1 VVANVSTP
9 TGDGG
14 GHPLVI
20 SGGGSIAVGTD
31 ELFAASSALRSV
43 SVELGICLRELT
55 AIDGLV
61 RTGRAPLAQGSVLL
75 AEHGIRDALGLLAR
89 ARNTADG
96 LHVALDRSA
105 DAYGMAERM
114 AERLS
119 DEVAARIG
127 YGLGFFLPAIAI
139 GALPGLLGL
148 AGIAVPGVV
157 AFSLLPADQRSELT
171 AALRNWLQHNTGVLS
186 DPLFA
191 SFVRH
196 AVMSVDDVGAGIL
209 HAPPPLAGMLGLLG
223 ITGVASSAR
232 AVVGSGGTLGLFAE
246 TPVRTE
252 RVTTST
258 LTRLPA
264 GWDDRAARIPR
275 GDAQVRI
282 DRYSVGGQPDRF
294 EVFVSGTKDFSLG
307 GDSEPWD
314 MTSNLNGIASGDA
327 GSVRAVEQAMADAG
341 ITAETPV
348 MLTGHS
354 QGGLVA
360 ALVAGSGDYDV
371 RGLYTLGAPAAD
383 VTVPHDVPWIAVE
396 HTGDIVP
403 ATAGEWLSSDPVLVR
418 RDVTGLPVAT
428 SDQYFAAHMLPAYRD
443 TAALL
448 DGATEGRVVEVDRRF
463 SDFTETATPVSSM
476 TYRSVRTA
484 PVGG

>member
-1 VVANVSTP
+1 MALNVMTP
-9 TGDGG
+9 SGDGG
-14 GHPLVI
+14 EHPLII

-61 RTGRAPLAQGSVLL
+61 QPGRAPLAQGSVRL
-75 AEHGIRDALGLLAR
+75 AEQGIRDAVGLMAR
-89 ARNTADG
+89 ARDTADG

-105 DAYGMAERM
+105 DAYGIVERV

-119 DEVAARIG
+119 SEVAARIG

-139 GALPGLLGL
+139 GALPGLIGL
-148 AGIAVPGVV
+148 SGIALPGVI
-157 AFSLLPADQRSELT
+157 AFSLLPPEQRAELT
-171 AALRNWLQHNTGVLS
+171 TALQGWLHANSGVLS

-196 AVMSVDDVGAGIL
+196 AVMSVDDVGAGLL
-209 HAPPPLAGMLGLLG
+209 HAPPELAGALGLLG
-223 ITGVASSAR
+223 ITGVAASSG
-232 AVVGSGGTLGLFAE
+232 AVVGAGRGMGVLGE
-246 TPVRTE
+246 TAVRTHQ
-252 RVTTST
+252 VSTKPLATTPT
-258 LTRLPA
+258 
-264 GWDDRAARIPR
+264 GWDDRAGRIPR
-275 GDAQVRI
+275 GEAQVRI

-294 EVFVSGTKDFSLG
+294 EVFISGTREFALG
-307 GDSEPWD
+307 GDTQPWD
-314 MTSNLNGIASGDA
+314 MTSNLNGIAVGDS
-327 GSVRAVEQAMADAG
+327 GSVRAVEQAMAQAG

-348 MLTGHS
+348 LLTGHS

-383 VTVPHDVPWIAVE
+383 VSVPHAVPWIAVE

-403 ATAGEWLSSDPVLVR
+403 ATSGEWVSSDPVLVR
-418 RDVTGLPVAT
+418 RDITGLPSAT
-428 SDQYFAAHMLPAYRD
+428 SDSFFPTHMLPAYRD
-443 TAALL
+443 TAVLL
-448 DGATEGRVVEVDRRF
+448 DGATEGRVAEVDRRF
-463 SDFTETATPVSSM
+463 TDFTETAIPVSST
-476 TYRSVRTA
+476 TYRSVRTT

>member
-1 VVANVSTP
+1 MLGNVSMT

-14 GHPLVI
+14 GHPLII

-43 SVELGICLRELT
+43 SIELGICLRELS

-61 RTGRAPLAQGSVLL
+61 ETGRAPRAQGSVLL
-75 AEHGIRDALGLLAR
+75 AEHAIRDALGLLAR

-96 LHVALDRSA
+96 LHTALDRSA
-105 DAYGMAERM
+105 DAYGLAERV

-119 DEVAARIG
+119 GEIAARIG
-127 YGLGFFLPAIAI
+127 YGLGFFLPTIAI

-148 AGIAVPGVV
+148 AGIALPGVV
-157 AFSLLPADQRSELT
+157 AFTLLPADQRSELT
-171 AALRNWLQHNTGVLS
+171 AALRGWLQENKGVLS

-209 HAPPPLAGMLGLLG
+209 HAPPELAGMLGLLG
-223 ITGVASSAR
+223 ITGVAASSMSI
-232 AVVGSGGTLGLFAE
+232 VGAGRGVGLLAE

-252 RVTTST
+252 RVATVPLAGVPT
-258 LTRLPA
+258 

-275 GDAQVRI
+275 GEAQVRI
-282 DRYSVGGQPDRF
+282 DRYTVGGQPDRF
-294 EVFVSGTKDFSLG
+294 EVFVSGTKDFSFG
-307 GDSEPWD
+307 GGAEPWD

-327 GSVRAVEQAMADAG
+327 GSVRAVEQAMAEAG
-341 ITAETPV
+341 ITAENPV
-348 MLTGHS
+348 MITGHS

-360 ALVAGSGDYDV
+360 ALVASSGDYDV

-383 VTVPHDVPWIAVE
+383 VSVPHDVPWIAVE

-403 ATAGEWLSSDPVLVR
+403 ATAGEWISSDPVLVR
-418 RDVTGLPVAT
+418 RDVTGLPAAT
-428 SDQYFAAHMLPAYRD
+428 SDQYFPAHMLPAYRD
-443 TAALL
+443 TAMLL
-448 DGATEGRVVEVDRRF
+448 DGATEGRVLEVHRRF
-463 SDFTETATPVSSM
+463 ADFTETATPVSST
-476 TYRSVRTA
+476 TYRSVRTT

>member
-1 VVANVSTP
+1 MVTNVAMP

-14 GHPLVI
+14 GHPLIV

-43 SVELGICLRELT
+43 SVELGICLRELA
-55 AIDGLV
+55 AIDALV
-61 RTGRAPLAQGSVLL
+61 PGGRAPLAQGSVQL
-75 AEHGIRDALGLLAR
+75 AEQGISDALGLVAR
-89 ARNTADG
+89 ARNTAEG

-105 DAYGMAERM
+105 DAYGLAELVV
-114 AERLS
+114 ERLS
-119 DEVAARIG
+119 AEAAARIG
-127 YGLGFFLPAIAI
+127 YGLGFFLPTIAI

-148 AGIAVPGVV
+148 AGIALPGVI
-157 AFSLLPADQRSELT
+157 AFAMLPAEQREQLT
-171 AALRNWLQHNTGVLS
+171 AALRGWLQENQGVLS

-196 AVMSVDDVGAGIL
+196 AAMSVDDVGAGVL
-209 HAPPPLAGMLGLLG
+209 HAPLELAGVLGMLG
-223 ITGVASSAR
+223 ITGVAASSR
-232 AVVGSGGTLGLFAE
+232 SVVGAGRGLGLLGE

-252 RVTTST
+252 RVTTTPITSF
-258 LTRLPA
+258 PA
-264 GWDDRAARIPR
+264 GWDDRAGRIPR

-294 EVFVSGTKDFSLG
+294 EVFISGTRDFSLG
-307 GDSEPWD
+307 GDSQPWD
-314 MTSNLNGIASGDA
+314 MTSNLNGIAFGDS
-327 GSVRAVEQAMADAG
+327 GSVRAVEQAMAEAG

-348 MLTGHS
+348 LLTGHS

-383 VTVPHDVPWIAVE
+383 VSVPHDVPWIAVE

-403 ATAGEWLSSDPVLVR
+403 ATAGEWVSSDPVLVR
-418 RDVTGLPVAT
+418 RDVSGLPAA
-428 SDQYFAAHMLPAYRD
+428 SSESAFPAHMLPAYRD
-443 TAALL
+443 TAVLL
-448 DGATEGRVVEVDRRF
+448 DGATEGRVAEVDRRF
-463 SDFTETATPVSSM
+463 ADFTETATPVSSM
-476 TYRSVRTA
+476 TYQAVRTT
-484 PVGG
+484 PVGR